1 MLIEN
6 KGVNDEY
13 EHNGRPEPASK
24 NKNKEE
30 DNEGFQKWTGIADEE
45 EGKFKGW
52 LYKGHKAFVQYTM
65 TLKSSDVASS
75 RYTLWERAFRKVTAI
90 QQGAKVTKKT
100 TYCNV

>member
-1 MLIEN
+1 M
-6 KGVNDEY
+6 KGF
-13 EHNGRPEPASK
+13 K
-24 NKNKEE
+24 
-30 DNEGFQKWTGIADEE
+30 KWTGIADEE